1 MTVVWFADFACLIG
15 IVVAAICVVFIDNLN
30 GSVMALSAVGVLL
43 TVIFIVLAAPDVAH
57 SEAVVGAV
65 VLPLLYLIAIGKI
78 RTSVGAVRD
87 LGEEGEQHEGS
98 EEQGASSG
106 AGQDAPASEETG

>member
-1 MTVVWFADFACLIG
+1 VTVVWFADITCLLG
-15 IVVAAICVVFIDNLN
+15 ILAAAACVVFIDNLN
-30 GSVMALSAVGVLL
+30 GSVMALSAAGVLL
-43 TVIFIVLAAPDVAH
+43 TVLFVVLAAPDVAH

-87 LGEEGEQHEGS
+87 LGEEGEQQEGS
-98 EEQGASSG
+98 EEASASSE
-106 AGQDAPASEETG
+106 AGDARTGGDVG